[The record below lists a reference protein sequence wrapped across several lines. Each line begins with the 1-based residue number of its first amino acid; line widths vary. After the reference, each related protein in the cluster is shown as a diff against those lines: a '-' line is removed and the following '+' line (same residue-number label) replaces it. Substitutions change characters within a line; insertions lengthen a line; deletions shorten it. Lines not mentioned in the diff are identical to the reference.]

1 MGGMV
6 SIKRVYDP
14 REESDGYR
22 VLVDRLWPRGL
33 TRDEAAIDD
42 WAKEIAPSGPLRKWF
57 GHKPER
63 WAAFGKKYRA
73 ELQERAAAE
82 ALAAL
87 RKRAGRVT
95 LLTATRDLDHS
106 HAQVLRRLLA

>member
-1 MGGMV
+1 MV
-6 SIKRVYDP
+6 SIRRVYEP
-14 REESDGYR
+14 AGENDGYR

-33 TRDEAAIDD
+33 KREDAAIDE
-42 WAKEIAPSGPLRKWF
+42 WAKTVAPSAALRQWF

-63 WAAFGKKYRA
+63 WVEFEKKYRA
-73 ELQERAAAE
+73 ELREGAAAE

-87 RKRAGRVT
+87 GRRKGRMT

-106 HAQVLRRLLA
+106 HALVLQRLLA

>member
-6 SIKRVYDP
+6 SIKRVYDL

-63 WAAFGKKYRA
+63 WAAFEKKYRA
-73 ELQERAAAE
+73 ELQEGAAAE